1 MLCVWYARKASYGI
15 IAIGL
20 ILGSVV
26 GRADQL
32 TIAADTPD
40 QFWDQLRSPLAGV
53 ILGLAV
59 RVGASFVALALAFP
73 LARAREAGL
82 PPRAYLGNSLT
93 GILDRL
99 HAARAYRSLRWT
111 HHVRQVAL
119 ARLGATGRR
128 IAHLDPIMDAAK
140 RRAPRDCDRRGPRAW
155 RITRLSS
162 SAAERRERPSERAT
176 NRVASS
182 RAMRPLEQ
190 TQRILDSL
198 TILGLSWYAR
208 DLISPTF
215 TVERLRSSHRTGRR
229 TPA

>member
-1 MLCVWYARKASYGI
+1 MVAGLAVPVPDSRPEMLTIPPEAALKPGRRDPAALLCVWYARKASYGI

-119 ARLGATGRR
+119 ARLGAPGRR
-128 IAHLDPIMDAAK
+128 LAHLDPIMDAANVALLVIAIAATVVLG
-140 RRAPRDCDRRGPRAW
+140 APRD
-155 RITRLSS
+155 
-162 SAAERRERPSERAT
+162 
-176 NRVASS
+176 
-182 RAMRPLEQ
+182 
-190 TQRILDSL
+190 
-198 TILGLSWYAR
+198 
-208 DLISPTF
+208 
-215 TVERLRSSHRTGRR
+215 
-229 TPA
+229 